1 MEAPC
6 PDKIWQ
12 DAGGAFA
19 IGYVLMGVVNIGLG
33 FKRSPPNKRVLYT
46 YALLRKKSP
55 KFGGNFAIW
64 GSLFSGFDCTLS
76 YIRKTEDT
84 VNPIAAGALTG
95 GILAA
100 RSGWKHSV
108 QAAAFG
114 GIFIGIIEA
123 FQHMMQKRM
132 QAQQE
137 EMTQQHL
144 EERKRYEEERKQR
157 EGERKKLNENEKS
170 KKNKQQQQQNGE
182 NDLD

>member
-33 FKRSPPNKRVLYT
+33 IKRGPKNRRVLYT
-46 YALLRKKSP
+46 YALLRKRTP
-55 KFGGNFAIW
+55 RFGGNFAIW

-95 GILAA
+95 GVLAA
-100 RSGWKHSV
+100 RAGWKGSV

-137 EMTQQHL
+137 EMTQQYL

-157 EGERKKLNENEKS
+157 ENERKLNQNEKS
-170 KKNKQQQQQNGE
+170 KKNKQQNDE

>member
-19 IGYVLMGVVNIGLG
+19 IGYVLMGVINIGVG
-33 FKRSPPNKRVLYT
+33 IKRGPPRKRVLYT
-46 YALLRKKSP
+46 YALLRKRSP

-100 RSGWKHSV
+100 RSGWRHSV

-123 FQHMMQKRM
+123 FQHMMQKKM
-132 QAQQE
+132 QQQQE
-137 EMTQQHL
+137 EANQHHI
-144 EERKRYEEERKQR
+144 EERKRYDEERKQR
-157 EGERKKLNENEKS
+157 ELERKKLNDNKS
-170 KKNKQQQQQNGE
+170 TKKNKNE
-182 NDLD
+182 NDNELD